1 MMASALMMAGVV
13 SAAVVQTQGEQV
25 TIRPDG
31 GQAKGA
37 ASETGLADDCAADGT
52 CQEFLYRE

>member
-1 MMASALMMAGVV
+1 MKRVCMMASALMMAGVV

-31 GQAKGA
+31 
-37 ASETGLADDCAADGT
+37 LHFRLFC
-52 CQEFLYRE
+52 

>member
-25 TIRPDG
+25 IG
-31 GQAKGA
+31 GGA

>member
-31 GQAKGA
+31 GQAKVIRL
-37 ASETGLADDCAADGT
+37 EVIN
-52 CQEFLYRE
+52 R